1 MTISAASG
9 SKLYVGTT
17 AAAESLTQF
26 FEDTYIEVGEVEDL
40 GEFGDESEAVTFASL
55 SDSRV
60 RKLKGTRDA
69 GTIAVVCGADDSDV
83 GQDAM
88 VAAEASPLDFN
99 FKVVLN
105 DQLTIS
111 GSPSEHYFRG
121 KVMSKRL
128 NVGSANNVVR
138 RNFNVGIN
146 SEIHVVPAT

>member
-9 SKLYVGTT
+9 SRLFIGTT
-17 AAAESLTQF
+17 ASAENLSQF
-26 FEDTYIEVGEVEDL
+26 LSDSFTEVGEVEDL

-55 SDSRV
+55 QDSRV

-69 GTIAVVCGADDSDV
+69 GTIAVVCGADDSDT

-88 VAAEASPLDFN
+88 VVAEASSLDFN
-99 FKVVLN
+99 FKILLN

-111 GSPSEHYFRG
+111 GTPSEHYFRG

-128 NVGSANNVVR
+128 GVGSANNVVR
-138 RNFNVGIN
+138 RTFNVGIN
-146 SEIHVVPAT
+146 SEILEVPAT